1 MEATRTRIA
10 ELLGRDQDEGTVRQV
25 AFYTEQLRQEQERAD
40 RRADQERADHHR
52 AEDELRV
59 LEMSENKTSAM
70 LSRIETL
77 KQQLGIRSPGTAFL
91 GFFDVHFIFRKRA
104 FCKYCLC
111 QG

>member
-25 AFYTEQLRQEQERAD
+25 AFYTEQLRQEQE
-40 RRADQERADHHR
+40 QERADQR
-52 AEDELRV
+52 ADRDELRV

-111 QG
+111 QS